1 MSWKSILPYRNDNEE
16 LRINSYVSYFKMNSS
31 FFSCVCVCVCVCAVE
46 RIDDALYEPIQLTVS
61 GGKSGVSCGL
71 ADFIAQEEMDR

>member
-1 MSWKSILPYRNDNEE
+1 MC
-16 LRINSYVSYFKMNSS
+16 V
-31 FFSCVCVCVCVCAVE
+31 CVCVCVCVCAVE

>member
-1 MSWKSILPYRNDNEE
+1 M
-16 LRINSYVSYFKMNSS
+16 
-31 FFSCVCVCVCVCAVE
+31 CVCVCVFVVE
-46 RIDDALYEPIQLTVS
+46 RSDDALYAPIQLTVS